1 MNSNGS
7 ASRKTMLKRPAC
19 KVALVGVIIVVILA
33 MVLVFNQFQGYS
45 IYQHPQ
51 HLLGTEQLK

>member
-45 IYQHPQ
+45 IYQHP
-51 HLLGTEQLK
+51 HNS